1 MTTRSFCKL
10 IFVTCLFMIAS
21 QAYAQEVT
29 ASLLGQVT
37 DAQGSVIRGAKIT
50 ITNVDR
56 KTTERTLTSDANGEF
71 VASLLPIGHYSVS
84 VTSPG
89 FKEFNQTGIVLHADD
104 KVTLALALQ
113 VGANTEQVTVRADAV
128 QVQLQSMSSEGLIT
142 GQEIREISLNTRN
155 PLGLLETL
163 PGVTNTST
171 DELTIG
177 AASPA
182 NLGGSSLTFSMNSSR
197 TTGNDYLIDGADR
210 TSTVAPIIRSS
221 ISPAWTRSANTR
233 RSWASIARNSQQCIL
248 PNQYH
253 HALRRQPVSRFRV
266 QVPAQRCD

>member
-1 MTTRSFCKL
+1 MTIRSFCKL

-113 VGANTEQVTVRADAV
+113 VGANTEQVTVHADAV
-128 QVQLQSMSSEGLIT
+128 QVQLQSMSSEGPHHGAGNSRDFPEHPQPSRFARYSARRHQHLD
-142 GQEIREISLNTRN
+142 ERRSFDRRCESCKSWRE
-155 PLGLLETL
+155 
-163 PGVTNTST
+163 
-171 DELTIG
+171 
-177 AASPA
+177 
-182 NLGGSSLTFSMNSSR
+182 SSLTFSMNGGR
-197 TTGNDYLIDGADR
+197 TTGNDYLIDGADDIDR
-210 TSTVAPIIRSS
+210 GANNSIIDTPSVDAVAEFKAITGR
-221 ISPAWTRSANTR
+221 
-233 RSWASIARNSQQCIL
+233 L
-248 PNQYH
+248 
-253 HALRRQPVSRFRV
+253 
-266 QVPAQRCD
+266 

>member
-1 MTTRSFCKL
+1 
-10 IFVTCLFMIAS
+10 MIAS

-171 DELTIG
+171 SDELTIG

-182 NLGGSSLTFSMNSSR
+182 NLGGSSLTFSMNGGR
-197 TTGNDYLIDGADR
+197 TTGNDYLIDGADDIDR
-210 TSTVAPIIRSS
+210 GANNSLIDQPSVDAVSEFKAIMGVYSAELAAMHPPKS
-221 ISPAWTRSANTR
+221 ISSRAPAT
-233 RSWASIARNSQQCIL
+233 ASFTL
-248 PNQYH
+248 PPTSSC
-253 HALRRQPVSRFRV
+253 ATMRLKGIMP
-266 QVPAQRCD
+266 